1 MLKGE
6 KNPFTSWGW
15 KEWLVIFGASTGIGL
30 LFVFQNYVGMAQ
42 EGTHVYSWRDLL
54 LGLLS
59 YWYVWAILFPFIVWL
74 GRRFPLGA
82 GPSAGALRWHIPAF
96 ILIPV
101 IHIALYT
108 LFLHAVDGDE
118 HPYFSTT
125 VMLMKSGL
133 FFRYLTYAFLLATSS
148 SMDYYR
154 YYRERELRASRLE
167 ATLVETR
174 LESLKNQI
182 HPHFLFNTLNAI
194 SSLMHKDVNAADE
207 AISRLAD
214 LLRVTLEAD
223 GTQEVT
229 LRQEIDLLRQYVEIE
244 KLRLGERLSV
254 TVDVPDEIA
263 AAMVPNMVLQ
273 PVVENAIRYG
283 VSSRSEPG
291 TVAVSARRFGDE
303 MEIRVAD
310 DGPGLPEGYVEGI
323 GIGNTRARLAQLY
336 GPRQSLTVAGGS
348 MGGCCVTLRIP
359 FRTDSYEP
367 AAVDENQPREDQDAH
382 RR

>member
-6 KNPFTSWGW
+6 KNPFTSWRW
-15 KEWLVIFGASTGIGL
+15 KEWLVIFGVSTGIGL

-42 EGTHVYSWRDLL
+42 EGSHVYSWRDLL

-74 GRRFPLGA
+74 GRRYPLGSGSTA
-82 GPSAGALRWHIPAF
+82 SSLRRQIPAF
-96 ILIPV
+96 ILTPFV
-101 IHIALYT
+101 HIALYT

-118 HPYFSTT
+118 HPYFATT

-133 FFRYLTYAFLLATSS
+133 FFRYLTYAFLLATSY

-154 YYRERELRASRLE
+154 SYRERELRASRLE
-167 ATLVETR
+167 ATLIETR
-174 LESLKNQI
+174 LESLRNQI

-194 SSLMHKDVNAADE
+194 SSLMHKDVDAADE
-207 AISRLAD
+207 AISRLAE

-244 KLRLGERLSV
+244 KLRLGERLTV
-254 TVDVPDEIA
+254 VVDVPEEES
-263 AAMVPNMVLQ
+263 AAMVPSMVLQ

-283 VSSRSEPG
+283 VSTRSEPG
-291 TVAVSARRFGDE
+291 TVSVTARREGEE
-303 MEIRVAD
+303 MEIRVTD

-336 GPRQSLTVAGGS
+336 GAKQTLTVAGGS

-367 AAVDENQPREDQDAH
+367 TAVDEDQPHEDSNAH
-382 RR
+382 R

>member
-15 KEWLVIFGASTGIGL
+15 KEWLIVFGVSTGIGL

-42 EGTHVYSWRDLL
+42 EGSHAYSWRDLFV
-54 LGLLS
+54 GLLS

-82 GPSAGALRWHIPAF
+82 GPPTGALRWHIPAF
-96 ILIPV
+96 VLIPV
-101 IHIALYT
+101 IHIVLYT

-118 HPYFSTT
+118 HPFFATILL
-125 VMLMKSGL
+125 LMKSGL
-133 FFRYLTYAFLLATSS
+133 FFRYLTYAFLLATSYS
-148 SMDYYR
+148 IDYYR
-154 YYRERELRASRLE
+154 HYRERELRASRLE

-174 LESLKNQI
+174 LQSLRNQI

-194 SSLMHKDVNAADE
+194 SSLMHKDVDAADE
-207 AISRLAD
+207 AIARLAE

-229 LRQEIDLLRQYVEIE
+229 LQQEIDMLRQYVEIE

-254 TVDVPDEIA
+254 AVDVPPGEA
-263 AAMVPNMVLQ
+263 AAMVPSMVLQ
-273 PVVENAIRYG
+273 PLVENAIRYG
-283 VSSRSEPG
+283 VSSRSTPG
-291 TVAVSARRFGDE
+291 TVSVIARRAGDE

-323 GIGNTRARLAQLY
+323 GIGNTRGRLAQLY
-336 GPRQSLTVAGGS
+336 GPRQSLTVAGGES
-348 MGGCCVTLRIP
+348 GGCCVTLRIP

-367 AAVDENQPREDQDAH
+367 RTVDENEPREDPHAD
-382 RR
+382 R